1 MEDWARRGMERWPN
15 VPALFGWLS
24 LDRRGHWRI
33 QGERIGRP
41 QIVDTIARN
50 YECDAQGR
58 WYFQN
63 GPQRGYIALETAP
76 FVLHAEGERLATH
89 TGLAVERPSAVW
101 LDEEGSLFV
110 ATEYGAGALID
121 SDLDWALARLN
132 TAGGAVDEAALADA
146 LALPAGATTA
156 LSLCF
161 GAQALPV
168 RRIDSAAAPAQLGF
182 VREPQPV
189 PGEKTS
195 TRMMD

>member
-24 LDRRGHWRI
+24 LDRRGGWRI

-41 QIVDTIARN
+41 QIIDTINRN

-76 FVLHAEGERLATH
+76 FVLHAEGERLMTH
-89 TGLAVERPSAVW
+89 TGLVVERPAAVW
-101 LDEEGSLFV
+101 LDEEGSLLV

-121 SDLDWALARLN
+121 SDLDWALARLR
-132 TAGGAVDEAALADA
+132 TAAGAVDEAALADA

-156 LSLCF
+156 LSLCL
-161 GAQALPV
+161 GAQGLPV
-168 RRIDSAAAPAQLGF
+168 QRIDSAAAPAQLGF

-195 TRMMD
+195 TRVMD

>member
-24 LDRRGHWRI
+24 LDRRGGWRI

-41 QIVDTIARN
+41 QIIDTINRN

-76 FVLHAEGERLATH
+76 FVLHAEGERLMTH
-89 TGLAVERPSAVW
+89 TGLVVERPSAVW
-101 LDEEGSLFV
+101 LDEEGSLLV

-121 SDLDWALARLN
+121 SDLDWALARLR
-132 TAGGAVDEAALADA
+132 TAAGAVDEAALADA

-156 LSLCF
+156 LSLCL
-161 GAQALPV
+161 GAQGLPV
-168 RRIDSAAAPAQLGF
+168 QRIDSAAAPAQLGF